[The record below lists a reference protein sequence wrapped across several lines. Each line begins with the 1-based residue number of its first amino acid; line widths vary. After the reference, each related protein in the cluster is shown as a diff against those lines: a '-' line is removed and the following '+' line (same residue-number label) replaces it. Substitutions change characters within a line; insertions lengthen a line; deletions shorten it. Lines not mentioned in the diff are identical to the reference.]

1 VVPSAGRPH
10 PYPVSWTTA
19 IAFFDK
25 GGQTHVRLS
34 LVSRLR
40 FICII
45 HTADKPVRQKRD
57 CARGPRSFQISCPL
71 FERPAPFDGCLK
83 GLGAPVYSIRIA
95 HADVFWQADPAPL
108 GPAALNASWRVLV
121 SLDGL
126 VVLSRTIA
134 KGRRMR
140 DLVCRSILYD
150 RLRTDRCYANNALR
164 SRAPFPTALMPSTVK
179 QRGFGPGKFRRNPAS
194 SF

>member
-1 VVPSAGRPH
+1 MCG
-10 PYPVSWTTA
+10 
-19 IAFFDK
+19 FL
-25 GGQTHVRLS
+25 LS
-34 LVSRLR
+34 LVCVSSVSSTLR
-40 FICII
+40 
-45 HTADKPVRQKRD
+45 TSPSDRNATVPE
-57 CARGPRSFQISCPL
+57 GPGRFRSLCPL